1 MDALAEIRNIYFDE
15 CDEFIG
21 LLEGHLAAL
30 GEGGATAEDI
40 NGAFRAV
47 HSIKGGAGAFGLADL
62 VEFAHLFEACL
73 DALRSG
79 RLAVEDTP
87 IDVMLQAG
95 DVLGALVAA
104 AREDAPPGSCP
115 VDPAL
120 IAALQGL
127 AGGKATSKPK
137 ANSKAQVAAQVEATV
152 GAAKAAE
159 ARAAEAQ
166 AASPALSSPATSSPA
181 PASRAGVP
189 DGIPDD
195 LADLFAIP
203 ELEENGADAAAPA
216 PEEEAAPGT
225 RRVSIR
231 LLPDRDLFR
240 RALDPRL
247 AVAALAALGSVEIA
261 CDSSAVP
268 PLAELDPVDCHL
280 SWTLKLDTAAPM
292 EAIHDALD
300 SLLADDE
307 MTIVEGD
314 LPEDMPAAEAPS
326 AVQAALTAAMAEA
339 APAGQAEPG
348 EPAAEAEA
356 QAQAATPASVS
367 PAAAS
372 PAAPPAGPQRRTGG
386 GTIRVDLDRI
396 DRLMNLV
403 GEIVITQSMLSE
415 RASALAKREATA
427 FVDALFSLGRQT
439 RELQDNVM
447 AVRAQPVKVVFQRL
461 PRLVRELERTLGKK
475 AHLVLA
481 GEDTE
486 VDKTIVEELADPLIH
501 MIRNAMDHG
510 LETPDERLEAGKN
523 ADGTIRVSAE
533 HRGSRILICVQD
545 DGRGINRERLIAK
558 ARSRGLIAANAPDP
572 SPEDADN
579 LIFHPGLSTA
589 QTVTDVSG
597 RGVGMDVVRSN
608 VEALGGRITVESTP
622 GRGCK
627 FTLGLPLTL
636 AVLDGMIVRAGTERF
651 VFPLSNIVETMQLDP
666 KTVET
671 LPGNRQILQ
680 LRGEI
685 APLLKL
691 RDLLGIRAIGTEPNI
706 VIVETESVPRLAIA
720 VDEIVGQQQVVVK
733 NLESSFRRVEG
744 VSAATILGDGLV
756 ALILDVDALPGLSQQ
771 RKTIAFEDIGA
782 AQIA

>member
-30 GEGGATAEDI
+30 GEGRASMEDI

-47 HSIKGGAGAFGLADL
+47 HSIKGGAGAFGMSEL

-79 RLAVEDTP
+79 RLAVADTP
-87 IDVMLQAG
+87 VDTLLQAG
-95 DVLGALVAA
+95 DVLGALIAA
-104 AREDAPPGSCP
+104 ARDGGSVP
-115 VDPAL
+115 VDPVLVKAL
-120 IAALQGL
+120 EALS
-127 AGGKATSKPK
+127 GGKPAAVKP
-137 ANSKAQVAAQVEATV
+137 AGSEIELNDPLPDAA
-152 GAAKAAE
+152 
-159 ARAAEAQ
+159 
-166 AASPALSSPATSSPA
+166 
-181 PASRAGVP
+181 VP
-189 DGIPDD
+189 DLPPGIPAD
-195 LADLFAIP
+195 LAADFGFDL
-203 ELEENGADAAAPA
+203 PA
-216 PEEEAAPGT
+216 EAAPEAAAEPVPET
-225 RRVSIR
+225 RMVRIR
-231 LLPDRDLFR
+231 IAPDRDLFR
-240 RALDPRL
+240 RAIDPRMVFDALRGLGELEIVCDTSNLPTLSQLDPFDCVL
-247 AVAALAALGSVEIA
+247 AWSV
-261 CDSSAVP
+261 
-268 PLAELDPVDCHL
+268 
-280 SWTLKLDTAAPM
+280 TLDTAATLEPIVDTL
-292 EAIHDALD
+292 ETFL
-300 SLLADDE
+300 SDDE
-307 MTIVEGD
+307 FSIS
-314 LPEDMPAAEAPS
+314 EDAPAPVATGAAPAKPKQSLAETVMSAPPKPAPAAEALQ
-326 AVQAALTAAMAEA
+326 AVAEA
-339 APAGQAEPG
+339 PLAG
-348 EPAAEAEA
+348 PAAS
-356 QAQAATPASVS
+356 AAPVPAIVGQGI
-367 PAAAS
+367 PG
-372 PAAPPAGPQRRTGG
+372 APPAHGPRRVGG

-415 RASALAKREATA
+415 RATMLPKREAAA

-501 MIRNAMDHG
+501 MIRNSMDHG
-510 LETPDERLEAGKN
+510 LETPEERLAAGKSPE
-523 ADGTIRVSAE
+523 GTIRVSAE
-533 HRGSRILICVQD
+533 HRGSRILICVSD

-558 ARSRGLIAANAPDP
+558 AKSRGLLTEHADP
-572 SPEDADN
+572 TPEEADN

-589 QTVTDVSG
+589 QAVTDVSG

-622 GRGCK
+622 GRGCR

-666 KTVET
+666 KAVET

-691 RDLLGIRAIGTEPNI
+691 RELLGIRALGTEPNV

-733 NLESSFRRVEG
+733 NLEASFRRVEG

-756 ALILDVDALPGLSQQ
+756 ALILDVDALPGLSQPI
-771 RKTIAFEDIGA
+771 RRASLVEGA
-782 AQIA
+782 AIASGAAS

>member
-15 CDEFIG
+15 CEEFIG
-21 LLEGHLAAL
+21 MLEGHLAAL
-30 GEGGATAEDI
+30 GEGRASTEDI

-47 HSIKGGAGAFGLADL
+47 HSVKGGAGAFGMADL

-79 RLAVEDTP
+79 RLAVADTP
-87 IDVMLQAG
+87 VDTLLQAG
-95 DVLGALVAA
+95 DVLGALIAA
-104 AREDAPPGSCP
+104 ARDGGSVK
-115 VDPAL
+115 VDPSL
-120 IAALQGL
+120 VAALEAL
-127 AGGKATSKPK
+127 SGGKPTALKP
-137 ANSKAQVAAQVEATV
+137 
-152 GAAKAAE
+152 
-159 ARAAEAQ
+159 
-166 AASPALSSPATSSPA
+166 
-181 PASRAGVP
+181 AGSEISLDEP
-189 DGIPDD
+189 
-195 LADLFAIP
+195 
-203 ELEENGADAAAPA
+203 AAAPSIPGLPPGIP
-216 PEEEAAPGT
+216 PEFAADFGYDIPAQAVAESEPASEPVVGA
-225 RRVSIR
+225 RKVEIR
-231 LLPDRDLFR
+231 ITPDRDMFR
-240 RALDPRL
+240 RALDPHM
-247 AVAALAALGSVEIA
+247 VFDALKSLGEAEIV
-261 CDSSAVP
+261 CDTSAVP
-268 PLAELDPVDCHL
+268 PLAQLDAFDCHL
-280 SWTLKLDTAAPM
+280 VWNITLQTASQLEPIVDTLETFLSDDEFSVREDAPAPAAAAAKPKLSLAQAVSAGQPSQAAHAAP
-292 EAIHDALD
+292 AA
-300 SLLADDE
+300 
-307 MTIVEGD
+307 
-314 LPEDMPAAEAPS
+314 AAEAMK
-326 AVQAALTAAMAEA
+326 AVAETPDQPVAEA
-339 APAGQAEPG
+339 S
-348 EPAAEAEA
+348 EPAAAIGGQGA
-356 QAQAATPASVS
+356 IS
-367 PAAAS
+367 PL
-372 PAAPPAGPQRRTGG
+372 APIAQRRVGG

-415 RASALAKREATA
+415 RATVLPKREAAA

-461 PRLVRELERTLGKK
+461 PRLVRELERSLGKK

-501 MIRNAMDHG
+501 MIRNSMDHG
-510 LETPDERLEAGKN
+510 LETPEERIAAGKSPE
-523 ADGTIRVSAE
+523 GTIRVSAE
-533 HRGSRILICVQD
+533 HRGSRILICVSD

-558 ARSRGLIAANAPDP
+558 ARSRGMIAEHHEPT
-572 SPEDADN
+572 PEEADN

-589 QTVTDVSG
+589 AAVTDVSG

-622 GRGCK
+622 GRGCR

-691 RDLLGIRAIGTEPNI
+691 RELLGIRAIGTEPNV

-733 NLESSFRRVEG
+733 NLEASFRRVEG

-756 ALILDVDALPGLSQQ
+756 ALILDVDALPGLSHPVRRQAL
-771 RKTIAFEDIGA
+771 TEAPTTTASGA
-782 AQIA
+782 AS

>member
-1 MDALAEIRNIYFDE
+1 MDALAEIRGIYFDE
-15 CDEFIG
+15 CDEFMG
-21 LLEGHLAAL
+21 QLEGCLAAVAD
-30 GEGGATAEDI
+30 GRATSEDI
-40 NGAFRAV
+40 NAAFRAV
-47 HSIKGGAGAFGLADL
+47 HSVKGGAGAFGLTEL

-79 RLAVEDTP
+79 RVSVEEAP
-87 IDVMLQAG
+87 IDTLLQAG
-95 DVLGALVAA
+95 DVLSEVITA
-104 AREDAPPGSCP
+104 ARDGGSRPPP
-115 VDPAL
+115 PDLVHAL
-120 IAALQGL
+120 EAM
-127 AGGKATSKPK
+127 AGGNPVKKPK
-137 ANSKAQVAAQVEATV
+137 P
-152 GAAKAAE
+152 AE
-159 ARAAEAQ
+159 FDLLDDLGPAE
-166 AASPALSSPATSSPA
+166 PA
-181 PASRAGVP
+181 PAAAAESADEGPARHKLEVRITPDRDVFRRAFDPRMVFDALATFGSMEVVCETTKVP
-189 DGIPDD
+189 AFDALDPLDCHLVWVLTIDTD
-195 LADLFAIP
+195 ASDQAIVETLDSFLADHEFRIGRPGETSMGDAAPAVAEAAPLIP
-203 ELEENGADAAAPA
+203 LDAHAEGEATASPAAAPA
-216 PEEEAAPGT
+216 A
-225 RRVSIR
+225 
-231 LLPDRDLFR
+231 LP
-240 RALDPRL
+240 
-247 AVAALAALGSVEIA
+247 
-261 CDSSAVP
+261 
-268 PLAELDPVDCHL
+268 
-280 SWTLKLDTAAPM
+280 
-292 EAIHDALD
+292 
-300 SLLADDE
+300 
-307 MTIVEGD
+307 
-314 LPEDMPAAEAPS
+314 
-326 AVQAALTAAMAEA
+326 
-339 APAGQAEPG
+339 PAGAG
-348 EPAAEAEA
+348 GG
-356 QAQAATPASVS
+356 SG
-367 PAAAS
+367 
-372 PAAPPAGPQRRTGG
+372 AAPPGAPASGQPPARRTGG

-403 GEIVITQSMLSE
+403 GEIVITQSMLTE
-415 RASALAKREATA
+415 RAGVLPKREAAA
-427 FVDALFSLGRQT
+427 FVDALFSLARQT

-510 LETPDERLEAGKN
+510 LETPEERLEAGKH

-545 DGRGINRERLIAK
+545 DGRGINRERLMQK
-558 ARSRGLIAANAPDP
+558 ARSRGLIPADAPDP
-572 SPEDADN
+572 TPEEADN

-589 QTVTDVSG
+589 AAVTDVSG
-597 RGVGMDVVRSN
+597 RGVGMDVVRRN

-651 VFPLSNIVETMQLDP
+651 VFPLSNIVETMQLDA
-666 KTVET
+666 KTVEQ
-671 LPGNRQILQ
+671 LPGGRHILQ

-691 RDLLGIRAIGTEPNI
+691 RELLGIRAIGNEPNV

-756 ALILDVDALPGLSQQ
+756 ALILDVDALPGLSQSQ
-771 RKTIAFEDIGA
+771 RRLPSATELNSGA
-782 AQIA
+782 A

>member
-30 GEGGATAEDI
+30 GEGRASTEDI

-47 HSIKGGAGAFGLADL
+47 HSIKGGAGAFGMSEL

-79 RLAVEDTP
+79 RLAVADTP
-87 IDVMLQAG
+87 VDIMLQAG
-95 DVLGALVAA
+95 DVLGALISA
-104 AREDAPPGSCP
+104 ARDGGSVP
-115 VDPAL
+115 VD
-120 IAALQGL
+120 
-127 AGGKATSKPK
+127 
-137 ANSKAQVAAQVEATV
+137 
-152 GAAKAAE
+152 AK
-159 ARAAEAQ
+159 
-166 AASPALSSPATSSPA
+166 L
-181 PASRAGVP
+181 
-189 DGIPDD
+189 
-195 LADLFAIP
+195 
-203 ELEENGADAAAPA
+203 
-216 PEEEAAPGT
+216 
-225 RRVSIR
+225 
-231 LLPDRDLFR
+231 
-240 RALDPRL
+240 
-247 AVAALAALGSVEIA
+247 LAALEALSGGKPAAVKPAGSEISLN
-261 CDSSAVP
+261 D
-268 PLAELDPVDCHL
+268 AEP
-280 SWTLKLDTAAPM
+280 AAPSIPGLPPGIPPEFAADFGFDVPV
-292 EAIHDALD
+292 EA
-300 SLLADDE
+300 
-307 MTIVEGD
+307 
-314 LPEDMPAAEAPS
+314 AAEP
-326 AVQAALTAAMAEA
+326 V
-339 APAGQAEPG
+339 
-348 EPAAEAEA
+348 AEAEA
-356 QAQAATPASVS
+356 PAEGTRVVKARIAPDRDVFRRAIDPRMVFDALKTFGEMELVCDTSAVPALGQLDPFDCHLVWNATIHTASPLEPIIDALETFLSDDEFTLTEDAPAPVSSKAADAAPRKSLAEAVTAAPAKPVVAAEVMQAVAEAPPPPA
-367 PAAAS
+367 PA
-372 PAAPPAGPQRRTGG
+372 PAAPVPSIQGQTAQPPAAGVQRRQGG

-415 RASALAKREATA
+415 RATVLPKREAAA

-501 MIRNAMDHG
+501 MIRNSMDHG
-510 LETPDERLEAGKN
+510 LETPEERLAAGKTPE
-523 ADGTIRVSAE
+523 GTIRVSAE
-533 HRGSRILICVQD
+533 HRGSRILICVSD

-558 ARSRGLIAANAPDP
+558 AKSRGMLTEHAEP
-572 SPEDADN
+572 SPEEADN

-589 QTVTDVSG
+589 QQVTDVSG

-622 GRGCK
+622 GRGCR

-666 KTVET
+666 KAVET

-691 RDLLGIRAIGTEPNI
+691 RELLGIRAIGTEPNV

-733 NLESSFRRVEG
+733 NLEASFRRVEG

-756 ALILDVDALPGLSQQ
+756 ALILDVDALPGLSQPI
-771 RKTIAFEDIGA
+771 RRMALSDVTPAVSGA
-782 AQIA
+782 AS

>member
-30 GEGGATAEDI
+30 GEGRASMDDI

-47 HSIKGGAGAFGLADL
+47 HSIKGGAGAFGMSEL

-79 RLAVEDTP
+79 RLAVADTP
-87 IDVMLQAG
+87 VDTLLQAG
-95 DVLGALVAA
+95 DVLGALITA
-104 AREDAPPGSCP
+104 ARDGGS
-115 VDPAL
+115 VAIDPAL
-120 IAALQGL
+120 VSALEALSGGKPAAPKPAGSEISLNEPVAAPSAPALPHGIPADL
-127 AGGKATSKPK
+127 AADFGFDVPVEAPAAVSEEEPEAAGGRKVT
-137 ANSKAQVAAQVEATV
+137 
-152 GAAKAAE
+152 
-159 ARAAEAQ
+159 
-166 AASPALSSPATSSPA
+166 
-181 PASRAGVP
+181 
-189 DGIPDD
+189 
-195 LADLFAIP
+195 
-203 ELEENGADAAAPA
+203 
-216 PEEEAAPGT
+216 
-225 RRVSIR
+225 IR
-231 LLPDRDLFR
+231 IAPDRDLFR
-240 RALDPRL
+240 RAIDPRMVFDALRTLGEIEVTCDTSNVPALAQLDPF
-247 AVAALAALGSVEIA
+247 
-261 CDSSAVP
+261 
-268 PLAELDPVDCHL
+268 DCHL
-280 SWTLKLDTAAPM
+280 QWTVTLQTASPLEAIVDAMEMFLSDDEFSMEEDAPAPVATAKPAAPKP
-292 EAIHDALD
+292 
-300 SLLADDE
+300 SLAE
-307 MTIVEGD
+307 TVTGAA
-314 LPEDMPAAEAPS
+314 PKPAAPAPVAELQAVAEAP
-326 AVQAALTAAMAEA
+326 APVGTAAA
-339 APAGQAEPG
+339 APAPPPIVGQGA
-348 EPAAEAEA
+348 PA
-356 QAQAATPASVS
+356 PA
-367 PAAAS
+367 
-372 PAAPPAGPQRRTGG
+372 AGPQRRVGG

-415 RASALAKREATA
+415 RATGLPKREAAA

-461 PRLVRELERTLGKK
+461 PRLVRELERSLGKK
-475 AHLVLA
+475 AHLVLQ

-501 MIRNAMDHG
+501 MIRNSMDHG
-510 LETPDERLEAGKN
+510 LETPEERLAAGKTPE
-523 ADGTIRVSAE
+523 GTIKVSAE
-533 HRGSRILICVQD
+533 HRGSRILICVSD
-545 DGRGINRERLIAK
+545 DGRGINRDRLIQK
-558 ARSRGLIAANAPDP
+558 ARARGLLPEHGEP
-572 SPEDADN
+572 SPEEADN

-589 QTVTDVSG
+589 QQVTDVSG

-622 GRGCK
+622 GRGCR

-666 KTVET
+666 KAVET

-691 RDLLGIRAIGTEPNI
+691 RELLGIRAIGHEPNV

-733 NLESSFRRVEG
+733 NLEASFRRVEG

-756 ALILDVDALPGLSQQ
+756 ALILDVDALPGLSQPI
-771 RKTIAFEDIGA
+771 RRMALPDAPPAASGA
-782 AQIA
+782 AS

>member
-30 GEGGATAEDI
+30 GEGRASMDDI

-47 HSIKGGAGAFGLADL
+47 HSIKGGAGAFGMSEL

-79 RLAVEDTP
+79 RLAVADTP
-87 IDVMLQAG
+87 VDTLLQAG
-95 DVLGALVAA
+95 DVLGALITA
-104 AREDAPPGSCP
+104 ARDGGS
-115 VDPAL
+115 VAIDPAL
-120 IAALQGL
+120 VAALEAL
-127 AGGKATSKPK
+127 SGGKPAAPKP
-137 ANSKAQVAAQVEATV
+137 AGSEI
-152 GAAKAAE
+152 
-159 ARAAEAQ
+159 
-166 AASPALSSPATSSPA
+166 ALDEPA
-181 PASRAGVP
+181 PAPAVP
-189 DGIPDD
+189 GLPPGIPAD
-195 LADLFAIP
+195 LAADFGFDVPA
-203 ELEENGADAAAPA
+203 EAASAGAA
-216 PEEEAAPGT
+216 EEEPEAAGGRKVT
-225 RRVSIR
+225 IR
-231 LLPDRDLFR
+231 IAPDRDLFR
-240 RALDPRL
+240 RAIDPRMVFDALRTLGEIEVTCDTSNLPGLAQLDPF
-247 AVAALAALGSVEIA
+247 
-261 CDSSAVP
+261 
-268 PLAELDPVDCHL
+268 DCHL
-280 SWTLKLDTAAPM
+280 QWTVALQTVSPLEAIVDAMEMFLSDDEFSMVEDAPAPVAAAKPAAPRP
-292 EAIHDALD
+292 
-300 SLLADDE
+300 SLAE
-307 MTIVEGD
+307 TVTGAAAK
-314 LPEDMPAAEAPS
+314 PAARAAAAAPVAELQAVAEAP
-326 AVQAALTAAMAEA
+326 AAA
-339 APAGQAEPG
+339 APAPSAPAPAIVGQG
-348 EPAAEAEA
+348 
-356 QAQAATPASVS
+356 V
-367 PAAAS
+367 PAAA
-372 PAAPPAGPQRRTGG
+372 AGGPQRRVGG

-415 RASALAKREATA
+415 RATGLPKREAAA

-461 PRLVRELERTLGKK
+461 PRLVRELERSLGKK
-475 AHLVLA
+475 AHLVLQ

-501 MIRNAMDHG
+501 MIRNSMDHG
-510 LETPDERLEAGKN
+510 LETPEERLAAGKTPE
-523 ADGTIRVSAE
+523 GTIKVSAE
-533 HRGSRILICVQD
+533 HRGSRILICVSD
-545 DGRGINRERLIAK
+545 DGRGINRERLIQK
-558 ARSRGLIAANAPDP
+558 ARARGLLPEHGEP
-572 SPEDADN
+572 SPEEADN

-589 QTVTDVSG
+589 AQVTDVSG

-622 GRGCK
+622 GRGCR

-666 KTVET
+666 KAVET

-691 RDLLGIRAIGTEPNI
+691 RELLGIRAIGHEPNV

-733 NLESSFRRVEG
+733 NLEASFRRVEG

-756 ALILDVDALPGLSQQ
+756 ALILDVDALPGLSQPI
-771 RKTIAFEDIGA
+771 RRMALPDAPPAASGA
-782 AQIA
+782 AS